1 MNRRA
6 VFTLTLGL
14 LAAPLAAG
22 AQQAAGKVPRI
33 GFLQASQ
40 NENVVAFTQALRDAG
55 YVDGHSV
62 ILETRIYGQLIE
74 LSAVRAGT
82 SPACSSMLLNSAAR
96 RFNS

>member
-22 AQQAAGKVPRI
+22 AQQAVGKVPRI

-62 ILETRIYGQLIE
+62 ILETR
-74 LSAVRAGT
+74 STV
-82 SPACSSMLLNSAAR
+82 S
-96 RFNS
+96 